1 MVKIDCELFSSFGKD
16 NSKEKKKM
24 NKNAQH
30 VTPTKLAKLLKIY
43 APYLIL
49 RRTHLDPNEKEFV
62 PESEILFCSN
72 VFTPGKL
79 LLIIMSYLTED
90 ISLNL
95 FSQLLS

>member
-1 MVKIDCELFSSFGKD
+1 
-16 NSKEKKKM
+16 M

-49 RRTHLDPNEKEFV
+49 RRTHWDPDQKKFV
-62 PESEILFCSN
+62 PEPEILFCSN

-79 LLIIMSYLTED
+79 LFIIMSYLTGD
-90 ISLNL
+90 IFLNL
-95 FSQLLS
+95 FSQFLSQFGGI